1 MTNRLN
7 NIVVVGQGAI
17 GLLWY
22 HHLSQENIL
31 NNVNANVDINKSV
44 SLLAS
49 NQGLLSKSELKTATY
64 QFTAYQQTH
73 AKTYPLTYSQT
84 VDIESADV
92 IILCLKSFNIASAVN
107 KIAKYI
113 SPHCIIILAH
123 NGMGT
128 FEDMVNLLPCQQVIL
143 AMLTTHGCLRKAPL
157 AITHTGL
164 GQSDI
169 GLLSGEL
176 SLSLQAQLTSQLN
189 AALPQVSF
197 HQDIV
202 KKQWLKLAINCVI
215 NPITAINDIENGEV
229 NNESFT
235 EQITSILTEITEVS
249 QAEKINLAL
258 TDLQVMVHKVAQ
270 ATAKNSSSMRSDV
283 LAGRSTEIDYINGY
297 IHRLGKKNNVATA
310 ENTRLWQ
317 QVLNLNAKS

>member
-128 FEDMVNLLPCQQVIL
+128 FEGVVNLLPCQQVIL

-229 NNESFT
+229 NNERFT

-317 QVLNLNAKS
+317 QVLNLNAKN